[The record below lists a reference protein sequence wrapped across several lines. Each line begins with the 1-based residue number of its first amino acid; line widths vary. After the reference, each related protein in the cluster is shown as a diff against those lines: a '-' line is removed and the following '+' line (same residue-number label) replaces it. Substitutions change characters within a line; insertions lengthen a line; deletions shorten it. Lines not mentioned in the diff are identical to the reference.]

1 MKHLNYLF
9 LMCIMCCTLISCND
23 PLPTQEELKAIEEQ
37 ALELKTFLTD
47 NYTEGDSIFFQRE
60 TGEIEGFVVKANYFD
75 RLDVSI
81 PPEGYIGK
89 FDIVTTGYK
98 LRTYLKSAENALD
111 VMFSC
116 SINNKKLEVYG
127 MCRIRNE
134 EHSYDELPICQT
146 TIGEDTIRTT
156 IGEIES
162 ILVKNIGIVKVAENQ
177 NTWEL
182 VQR

>member
-1 MKHLNYLF
+1 MKKLLF
-9 LMCIMCCTLISCND
+9 LLFAASAVCFISCND
-23 PLPTQEELKAIEEQ
+23 PLPTQEELKALEEK
-37 ALELKTFLTD
+37 AFELRTFLTD

-75 RLDVSI
+75 RLDESR
-81 PPEGYIGK
+81 PPEGYIGE
-89 FDIVTTGYK
+89 FYTVTTGYK

-116 SINNKKLEVYG
+116 SIYNKELEVYG

-146 TIGEDTIRTT
+146 TIGEDTIRITT
-156 IGEIES
+156 GETEC
-162 ILVKNIGIVKVAENQ
+162 ILIKNIGIVKVSNNQ
-177 NTWEL
+177 LVFEL

>member
-1 MKHLNYLF
+1 MKKLLF
-9 LMCIMCCTLISCND
+9 LLFAASAVCLISCND
-23 PLPTQEELKAIEEQ
+23 PLPTQEELKALEEK
-37 ALELKTFLTD
+37 AFELRTFLTD

-75 RLDVSI
+75 RLDESRS
-81 PPEGYIGK
+81 PEGYIGE
-89 FDIVTTGYK
+89 FYTVTPGYK

-116 SINNKKLEVYG
+116 SRNNKKIYVDG

-146 TIGEDTIRTT
+146 TIGEDTIRITT
-156 IGEIES
+156 GEIEC
-162 ILVKNIGIVKVAENQ
+162 ILIKNIGIVKIAENQ
-177 NTWEL
+177 NTWGL

>member
-1 MKHLNYLF
+1 MKKLLF
-9 LMCIMCCTLISCND
+9 LLFAASAVCFISCND
-23 PLPTQEELKAIEEQ
+23 PLPTQEELKALEEK
-37 ALELKTFLTD
+37 AFELRTFLTD

-60 TGEIEGFVVKANYFD
+60 TGEIEGFVVKANYCD
-75 RLDVSI
+75 RLDESR

-116 SINNKKLEVYG
+116 SINDKKIEVYG

-162 ILVKNIGIVKVAENQ
+162 ILVKNIGLVKIAENQ

>member
-1 MKHLNYLF
+1 MKKLLF
-9 LMCIMCCTLISCND
+9 LLFAASAVCFISCND
-23 PLPTQEELKAIEEQ
+23 PLPTQEELKALEEK
-37 ALELKTFLTD
+37 AFELRTFLTD

-60 TGEIEGFVVKANYFD
+60 TGEIEGFVVKANYFY
-75 RLDVSI
+75 RLDESRR
-81 PPEGYIGK
+81 PEGYIGE
-89 FDIVTTGYK
+89 FYTVTTGYD

-116 SINNKKLEVYG
+116 SRNDKKIEVYG

-134 EHSYDELPICQT
+134 EHSYDESTICQI

-156 IGEIES
+156 TGEIES
-162 ILVKNIGIVKVAENQ
+162 IFIKNIGLVKIAENQ

>member
-1 MKHLNYLF
+1 MKKLLF
-9 LMCIMCCTLISCND
+9 LLFAASAVCFISCND

-60 TGEIEGFVVKANYFD
+60 TGEIEGFIVKANYFD
-75 RLDVSI
+75 RSDVII

-89 FDIVTTGYK
+89 FDTVTTDYK
-98 LRTYLKSAENALD
+98 LRTYLKSAENVLD

-116 SINNKKLEVYG
+116 LTNDKKLEVYG

-134 EHSYDELPICQT
+134 EHSNDELPICQT
-146 TIGEDTIRTT
+146 TIGEDTIRITT
-156 IGEIES
+156 GETEC
-162 ILVKNIGIVKVAENQ
+162 ILIKNIGIVKVSNNQ
-177 NTWEL
+177 LVFEL

>member
-1 MKHLNYLF
+1 MKKLLF
-9 LMCIMCCTLISCND
+9 LLFAASAVCFISCND

-60 TGEIEGFVVKANYFD
+60 TGEIEGFIVKANYFD
-75 RLDVSI
+75 RSDMSV

-98 LRTYLKSAENALD
+98 LRTYLKSAENVLD
-111 VMFSC
+111 VVFSC
-116 SINNKKLEVYG
+116 LINDKKLEVDG
-127 MCRIRNE
+127 FCRIRNE

-146 TIGEDTIRTT
+146 TIGEDTIRITT
-156 IGEIES
+156 GETEC
-162 ILVKNIGIVKVAENQ
+162 ILIKNIGIVKVSNNQ
-177 NTWEL
+177 LVFEL